1 MELHTLITVGLLG
14 LASGGFT
21 GGAPISIGAGVAA
34 QTYGDIKSLVV
45 QLRPAEPQAPAG
57 PKIFIPIHKPSDFPF
72 TIIVPDDGIGPAGGW
87 QAAKANLPFK
97 KVNFLSVIT
106 WYCPITIQVP
116 IRHSKLGYISPANA
130 ATMSA
135 AVTNNVAATMA
146 SGTDFD
152 LPQGIFCSK
161 FRPGV
166 LAAFS
171 IMYPGV
177 GVRVTL

>member
-1 MELHTLITVGLLG
+1 MALYASITLGFLG
-14 LASGGFT
+14 LVSGGFGAGPIPI
-21 GGAPISIGAGVAA
+21 GGAP
-34 QTYGDIKSLVV
+34 TYGDFNAYVVHSL
-45 QLRPAEPQAPAG
+45 PTEPKAPPGAG
-57 PKIFIPIHKPSDFPF
+57 IFVPIHNPSDFPF
-72 TIIVPDDGIGPAGGW
+72 SIIVPDDGAGPSGGW

-116 IRHSKLGYISPANA
+116 IRHWSRGYISPGA
-130 ATMSA
+130 AAVMSA
-135 AVTNNVAATMA
+135 AVTNSVAATMA
-146 SGTDFD
+146 SGSDYE

-161 FRPGV
+161 FTPGV

-171 IMYPGV
+171 IMYPGL